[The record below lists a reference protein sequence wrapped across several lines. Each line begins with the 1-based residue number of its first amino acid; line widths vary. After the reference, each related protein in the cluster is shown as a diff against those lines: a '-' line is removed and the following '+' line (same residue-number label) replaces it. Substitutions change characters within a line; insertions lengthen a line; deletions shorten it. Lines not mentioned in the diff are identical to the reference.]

1 MGFKGKPVAIF
12 GVGDSASYS
21 ANFCDAMGELYDCFK
36 EAGAKFYG
44 ATATSEIEFDES
56 KAVVDGKFVGMFS
69 IKTMKRT
76 RAMKELK
83 DGSKLLHLRAF
94 LSKPYVWLSNVET
107 WEPPSTS
114 LSTSMTVLLIQGVN
128 SLDFSFNNKFEE
140 YNTSRSSIM
149 YKSTYT
155 SCHQFLLLRRRE

>member
-1 MGFKGKPVAIF
+1 MGVTLRVTPQT
-12 GVGDSASYS
+12 SAMRW
-21 ANFCDAMGELYDCFK
+21 ANYMIALRKLAPSFMARLRRLRSNLMNPRQLWMENLL
-36 EAGAKFYG
+36 AW
-44 ATATSEIEFDES
+44 
-56 KAVVDGKFVGMFS
+56 FS
-69 IKTMKRT
+69 IKTMMRT

-83 DGSKLLHLRAF
+83 DGSKLLHLRVF

-140 YNTSRSSIM
+140 YNTSRSSRM

>member
-1 MGFKGKPVAIF
+1 
-12 GVGDSASYS
+12 
-21 ANFCDAMGELYDCFK
+21 
-36 EAGAKFYG
+36 
-44 ATATSEIEFDES
+44 
-56 KAVVDGKFVGMFS
+56 
-69 IKTMKRT
+69 
-76 RAMKELK
+76 MKELK

-140 YNTSRSSIM
+140 YNTSRSSRM

-155 SCHQFLLLRRRE
+155 